1 MSRGSDIE
9 IPLCR
14 IGKGYF
20 CCLSPVGPLL
30 SSTRTRLLM
39 KKIVAALPGF
49 IVSLAAPLLLSAA
62 QADKSLDIYWTDVEG
77 GGATLIVTPAGES
90 VLIDS
95 GNPGVRDS
103 GRIHKTARDVAGL
116 KKIDHYITTHFHTDH
131 FGGAAEVSALIPIG
145 QVYDNGIP
153 EGNPDGNR
161 NDTRWPLL
169 IKPYRDFKADQRHVI
184 VPGQLIPLKQTDGT
198 AKLSLR
204 CVAARQKFIDA
215 PVNAGKNPL
224 CEKAEAKDKDTSDNA
239 NSIALVLEFGG
250 FRFFD
255 GGDMTWNTEAELV
268 CPVNRVGQVDV
279 YQVNHHGLDVSS
291 NPVLVHSL
299 APTVSVMN
307 NGARKGTSKSAVD
320 ALKSSPGIQAM
331 YQVHKNVRADSVN
344 NTADEFIANLEEK
357 CEAHFIRL
365 SVEPSGKSYTV
376 NIPATGHKRTF
387 QTRAK

>member
-1 MSRGSDIE
+1 MKT
-9 IPLCR
+9 R
-14 IGKGYF
+14 IATLF
-20 CCLSPVGPLL
+20 CCSTLLALASPLRAGQ
-30 SSTRTRLLM
+30 
-39 KKIVAALPGF
+39 G
-49 IVSLAAPLLLSAA
+49 
-62 QADKSLDIYWTDVEG
+62 DKALDIYWVDVEG

-103 GRIHKTARDVAGL
+103 GRIHKVGREVAGL
-116 KKIDHYITTHFHTDH
+116 KKIDHYVTTHFHTDH

-145 QVYDNGIP
+145 QVHDNGIP
-153 EGNPDGNR
+153 EANPDGNR

-169 IKPYRDFKADQRHVI
+169 IKPYRDFSADGRNVI
-184 VPGQLIPLKQTDGT
+184 QPGRLIPLKQADGA
-198 AKLSLR
+198 AKLALR
-204 CVAARQKFIDA
+204 CVAAKQKFIDA
-215 PVNAGKNPL
+215 PPNAARNAL
-224 CEKAEAKDKDTSDNA
+224 CEKAETKDKDTSDNA
-239 NSIALVLEFGG
+239 NSIALVLEFGA

-268 CPVNRVGQVDV
+268 CPVNRVGRVDV

-299 APTVSVMN
+299 APTISVMN
-307 NGARKGTSKSAVD
+307 NGPRKGTSKSAVD
-320 ALKSSPGIQAM
+320 ALKSSPGLQAM

-357 CEAHFIRL
+357 CQGHFIKL
-365 SVEPSGKSYTV
+365 SVESSGKSYTV
-376 NIPATGHKRTF
+376 SIPATGHRRTF